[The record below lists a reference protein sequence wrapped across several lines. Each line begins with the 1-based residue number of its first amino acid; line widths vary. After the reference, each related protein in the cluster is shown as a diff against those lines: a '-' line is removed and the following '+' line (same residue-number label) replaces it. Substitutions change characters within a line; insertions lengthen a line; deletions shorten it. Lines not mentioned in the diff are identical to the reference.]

1 MRYRLLITGLF
12 LLLTAC
18 SYSLPEGMQAVN
30 GFEVNRYLGK
40 WYEIARLDHRFER
53 GLDEISAEYQINPDG
68 SLSVINR
75 GIETAS
81 GEPQEAH
88 GTAYFLDQSDIGS
101 LKVSFFG
108 PFYGAYHIIELDKIN
123 YSYALVTSSDR
134 DYLWILAR
142 QPQLSEATLNALLTK
157 AKNLGFA
164 IDELIYPTHR
174 SDE

>member
-1 MRYRLLITGLF
+1 MFYRFLITGLF

-18 SYSLPEGMQAVN
+18 SYRLPEGIQAVD
-30 GFEVNRYLGK
+30 GFDVNRYLGR

-53 GLDEISAEYQINPDG
+53 GLDQISAEYRLNPDG
-68 SLSVINR
+68 SLAVINR
-75 GIETAS
+75 GVEIAS

-88 GTAYFLDQSDIGS
+88 GTAYFLDSPDIGS

-123 YSYALVTSSDR
+123 YRYALITSSDR

-142 QPQLSEATLNALLTK
+142 EPQLPQATIQALLNK
-157 AKNLGFA
+157 AKKLGFA
-164 IDELIYPTHR
+164 VHELIYPNH
-174 SDE
+174 SEVQ